1 MKASLLK
8 RALVYP
14 LLCILV
20 VTTTAQQA
28 VGIVSTV
35 ANLVSIVEGRNATA
49 VAQGQPIVEGAAYR
63 ASAASA
69 AEFTFPEGL
78 RAVAG
83 PSSSLAFHPS
93 PAGAGARLVSL
104 SEGLYRFTFPD
115 TGSRLDFATPSG
127 AVRAVAAAPNSE
139 LLARVGP
146 DGTVQVTVTR
156 GKVELRDWASGAL
169 LLLLLHG
176 HSASLGSGA
185 GGALT
190 VSSSGPA
197 DPTALAQAEAL
208 KDALAGKLTAPQ
220 PVTTTPEPEAP
231 SSGGWNW
238 TRIAIGVG
246 TFVVVAV
253 VAVVLSRHGGNGPRH
268 NPPPID

>member
-1 MKASLLK
+1 VKAGLLK
-8 RALVYP
+8 RALVYA
-14 LLCILV
+14 LLCIV
-20 VTTTAQQA
+20 VTTITAQQA

-35 ANLVSIVEGRNATA
+35 ANLVSIVESRNATA
-49 VAQGQPIVEGAAYR
+49 VTQGQPIVEGAAYQ

-93 PAGAGARLVSL
+93 PAEAGARLVSL

-115 TGSRLDFATPSG
+115 TGSRLDIATSAG
-127 AVRAVAAAPNSE
+127 AIRAVAAAPNSE
-139 LLARVGP
+139 ILARVGP
-146 DGTVQVTVTR
+146 DGTVRVTVTH
-156 GKVELRDWASGAL
+156 GKVELRDWASGTL
-169 LLLLLHG
+169 LLLLLQG
-176 HSASLGSGA
+176 HSAGLGSGA
-185 GGALT
+185 DGALA

-197 DPTALAQAEAL
+197 KPSALAQADELSAV
-208 KDALAGKLTAPQ
+208 LAGKLTPSQAAP
-220 PVTTTPEPEAP
+220 PATEPEA
-231 SSGGWNW
+231 SSGGGWNW

-246 TFVVVAV
+246 AFIVVTVVA
-253 VAVVLSRHGGNGPRH
+253 AVLSRHGGHGPGS